1 MVNINWEELCEAI
14 GDYSQTRYYFLNKLT
29 GELLVLS
36 EYMSEAGKMELRKKL
51 GPSKLSDYMP
61 VKMLAS
67 REGYKMMED
76 FVEVLYDV
84 KLKEHLKEAL
94 SSENP
99 FKKFKDLVMKHP
111 EERIHWL
118 EFRQKKLREQ
128 AEMWLKQEG
137 VI

>member
-61 VKMLAS
+61 VPTLAS

-76 FVEVLYDV
+76 FAEILYDD
-84 KLKEHLKEAL
+84 KLKEHLKEIL
-94 SSENP
+94 SSESP
-99 FKKFKDLVMKHP
+99 FKKFKDIVMKHP

-128 AEMWLKQEG
+128 AEAWLKQEG